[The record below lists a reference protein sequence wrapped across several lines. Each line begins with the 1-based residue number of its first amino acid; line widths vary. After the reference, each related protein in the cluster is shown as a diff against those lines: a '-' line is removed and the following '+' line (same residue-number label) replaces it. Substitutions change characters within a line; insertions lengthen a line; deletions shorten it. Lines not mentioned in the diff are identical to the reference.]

1 VRIVV
6 TVDTEADGQWEHGR
20 SLTTANVAAWPPFQ
34 ELCRRH
40 AVPPTWLITS
50 EIAEDPAAAAF
61 LRPLA
66 AAGEVEVGAHLHPWT
81 TPPFAEE
88 PGLRRNDRDHAY
100 PCHLEPELLLAK
112 LETLTVQVAR
122 VAGARPTSYRAGRFG
137 LDPVGAYLLAEL
149 GYEVDSSVTPFV
161 SWASHA
167 GRPGRGGG
175 PDFSSHDAFPFRVAG
190 SGTPGLVEVPV
201 TVMPTYAVTRR
212 VRWLRDHWQARPV
225 RLARRALRVLAR
237 PQPLWLRPRPE
248 YALDDLQALL
258 VAAER
263 AHLPCAVFMFHSS
276 ELLAG
281 ASPYRPAR
289 GDVEALLGLLDGLFG
304 WCRDRGHDF
313 VTLSAAGRALAAG
326 GRLPVKEL

>member
-6 TVDTEADGQWEHGR
+6 TVDTEADGQWDHGR
-20 SLTTANVAAWPPFQ
+20 SLSTENVAAWPGFQ

-40 AVPPTWLITS
+40 GVPPTWLITS
-50 EIAEDPAAAAF
+50 EIADDPAAVAF

-66 AAGEVEVGAHLHPWT
+66 LAGETEVGAHLHPWT
-81 TPPFAEE
+81 TPPFADE
-88 PGLRRNDRDHAY
+88 PGLRCNDRSHAY

-122 VAGARPTSYRAGRFG
+122 AAGARPTSYRAGRFG
-137 LDPVGAYLLAEL
+137 LDAMGAWLLAEL

-161 SWASHA
+161 GWASHA

-175 PDFSSHDAFPFRVAG
+175 PDFRHHDAHPFRVAG
-190 SGTPGLVEVPV
+190 TGAPGLVEVPV
-201 TVMPTYAVTRR
+201 TIMPTYAFTRR
-212 VRWLRDHWQARPV
+212 VAWLRDHWQTRPV
-225 RLARRALRVLAR
+225 RLARRALRAAPR

-248 YALDDLQALL
+248 YVLGDLQALV

-263 AHLPCAVFMFHSS
+263 APLPCAVFMFHSS

-281 ASPYRPAR
+281 ASPYRPAQ
-289 GDVEALLGLLDGLFG
+289 GDIDTLLGLLDDLFA
-304 WCRDRGHDF
+304 WCRGRGHDF
-313 VTLSAAGRALAAG
+313 VTLTAAGRELAAQ

>member
-1 VRIVV
+1 MRIVV
-6 TVDTEADGQWEHGR
+6 TVDTEADGQWDHGR
-20 SLTTANVAAWPPFQ
+20 SLATANVAAWPPFQ

-40 AVPPTWLITS
+40 DVRPTWLITT

-88 PGLRRNDRDHAY
+88 PGLRRNDRAHAY

-122 VAGARPTSYRAGRFG
+122 LAGARPTSYRAGRFG
-137 LDPVGAYLLAEL
+137 LDSVGAWLLAEL
-149 GYEVDSSVTPFV
+149 GYEVDSSVTPYLT
-161 SWASHA
+161 WASHA

-175 PDFSSHDAFPFRVAG
+175 PDFRRHDAAAFRVAG
-190 SGTPGLVEVPV
+190 TGPPGLVELPV

-212 VRWLRDHWQARPV
+212 VGWLRDHWQARPV
-225 RLARRALRVLAR
+225 RLARRALRVAAR

-248 YALDDLQALL
+248 YALDDLQTLL
-258 VAAER
+258 LQAER
-263 AHLPCAVFMFHSS
+263 AQLPCAVFMFHSS

-281 ASPYRPAR
+281 ASPYRPTSA
-289 GDVEALLGLLDGLFG
+289 DVEVLLDLLDGLFA
-304 WCRDRGHDF
+304 WSRARGHDF
-313 VTLSAAGRALAAG
+313 ATLTAAGRALAAE
-326 GRLPVKEL
+326 GRLPVREL